1 MAKAIRS
8 SITNFFKNLGP
19 GLITGSSDD
28 DPSGIATYSQAGAQ
42 FGLATLWTALITFP
56 LMFAIQEMCARI
68 GLVTTNGLAANIK
81 KYYSKPLLYF
91 TLILMTPALIINISA
106 NIASMGAVAHL
117 LIPAVPEMVF
127 SAIMSIVL
135 LVCLVFL
142 SYNTIVSILKYLCLT
157 LFLYLI
163 IPFLCKSNSME
174 IIKYTFVPTLH
185 FNAEFMSILVAILG
199 TTISPY
205 LFFWQATMSAEEHN
219 QERVILS
226 KRKFTRMKQDVGLGM
241 LSSNIVMY
249 FIILT
254 TGTVLFKNGI
264 NEVVT
269 VQDAAKALE
278 PLAGKL
284 SYLLFSLGIIGTGF
298 LSIPVLGI
306 CLSYIICTSF
316 NLNEG
321 LDESVK
327 NAKFFYFFIII
338 SVLIGLAI
346 NFIGLNP
353 IQALIFAA
361 TLYGLVSPPLLLI
374 ILMIA
379 NNKRIMGEKTNK
391 KLSNF
396 LGIVAFLLMTVSSI
410 FLIYFWLVS

>member
-1 MAKAIRS
+1 
-8 SITNFFKNLGP
+8 
-19 GLITGSSDD
+19 
-28 DPSGIATYSQAGAQ
+28 
-42 FGLATLWTALITFP
+42 
-56 LMFAIQEMCARI
+56 
-68 GLVTTNGLAANIK
+68 
-81 KYYSKPLLYF
+81 
-91 TLILMTPALIINISA
+91 
-106 NIASMGAVAHL
+106 
-117 LIPAVPEMVF
+117 
-127 SAIMSIVL
+127 MS
-135 LVCLVFL
+135 CFL